1 MNIHYV
7 KLYMKC
13 IADLMF
19 IISGKI
25 MILTFNVG
33 IILSNESLLVS
44 NAIDYYDVSTYFKNR
59 VYSFSIILLKICK
72 FAVYSTSQKD
82 FLPNHLRETTGHASF
97 QQIYVK
103 LSQFQQKIKLVAVVC
118 HFNNYCT
125 QIDPSITEQFSKV
138 N

>member
-33 IILSNESLLVS
+33 IILSNESLPVS

-59 VYSFSIILLKICK
+59 V
-72 FAVYSTSQKD
+72 
-82 FLPNHLRETTGHASF
+82 
-97 QQIYVK
+97 
-103 LSQFQQKIKLVAVVC
+103 
-118 HFNNYCT
+118 
-125 QIDPSITEQFSKV
+125 
-138 N
+138 